1 MNDWI
6 SEYKQSLKQVR
17 QAIRKIERKDAPTEE
32 DQVQMSLLR
41 GMERD
46 LLWSIEWMET
56 GREPKKQQ
64 KIERLSKKQREK
76 IMDPYLLDQSVV
88 GWELP
93 TYRTQNIDI
102 KKIMGILSPREQEI
116 FIMNR
121 VQLISYQEIAQL
133 LGIKKTTVANKIER
147 SKKKI
152 ERLVNKFS

>member
-1 MNDWI
+1 MNDLI